1 MRLGYVYLR
10 PDSKK
15 CSIRIICMNKE
26 VIPYKEEELG
36 KKEQVA
42 LMFNNISPKY
52 DLLNH
57 LLSLGIDIQWRK
69 KAIKLLKS
77 VQPKTILDVA
87 TGTADFAIQ
96 SLTLHPDKVIG
107 IDISDGMLDIGRA
120 KIKKKNLEKV
130 ISLENG
136 DSENLRFQDNNFDAV
151 IVAFGVRNF
160 ENLESG
166 LANMHRVLKKNGKV
180 VILEFSKPTSFPF
193 KQLYNF
199 YFKSILPIIGNVISK
214 DNSAYTYLPES
225 VQAFPQGSKFLEI
238 LKNTG
243 FNQTECIPLTFGIC
257 SIYTGIK

>member
-1 MRLGYVYLR
+1 M
-10 PDSKK
+10 S
-15 CSIRIICMNKE
+15 KE
-26 VIPYKEEELG
+26 VIPYKEEGLG

-42 LMFNNISPKY
+42 LMFNNISPRY

-69 KAIKLLKS
+69 KAIKLLNTIK
-77 VQPKTILDVA
+77 PKTILDVA

-96 SLTLHPDKVIG
+96 SLSLNPEKVTG
-107 IDISDGMLDIGRA
+107 IDISDGMLEIGRE
-120 KIKKKNLEKV
+120 KIKKKKLDN
-130 ISLENG
+130 IITLENG
-136 DSENLRFQDNNFDAV
+136 DSENLQFKDNNFDAV

-160 ENLESG
+160 ENLENG
-166 LANMHRVLKKNGKV
+166 LASMHRVLKKGGKV
-180 VILEFSKPTSFPF
+180 VILEFSKPASFPF
-193 KQLYNF
+193 KQIYNF

-225 VQAFPQGSKFLEI
+225 VQAFPQGAIFLDI
-238 LKNTG
+238 LNKTG

>member
-1 MRLGYVYLR
+1 M
-10 PDSKK
+10 SKEIK
-15 CSIRIICMNKE
+15 
-26 VIPYKEEELG
+26 PYKKEDLS

-42 LMFNNISPKY
+42 LMFDNISPKY

-69 KAIKLLKS
+69 KAIKLLSSAKP
-77 VQPKTILDVA
+77 QTILDVA

-96 SLTLHPDKVIG
+96 SLSLKPKNVIG
-107 IDISDGMLDIGRA
+107 VDISDGMLEIGRQ
-120 KIKKKNLEKV
+120 KIKKKNLEHV

-136 DSENLRFQDNNFDAV
+136 DSENLRFEDNNFDAV

-160 ENLESG
+160 ENLENG
-166 LANMHRVLKKNGKV
+166 LLNMNRVLKKDGKV
-180 VILEFSKPTSFPF
+180 IILEFSKPTSFPF
-193 KQLYNF
+193 KQMYNF

-238 LKNTG
+238 LKKTG
-243 FNQTECIPLTFGIC
+243 FNQTECIQLTFGIC